1 MLFNSQIFLSFFLPL
16 VLFSYFLCTI
26 YFRDIAWLRKVI
38 LLLASWLFYAWWD
51 ARFLPLLI
59 CSILVNWL
67 VSRLFIHFKI
77 RKTVTFGIAFNL
89 FLIGYFKYKNFFI
102 ENMSV
107 FLDFEPSSNAIVL
120 PIGISFFTFQQIAY
134 LVDLKKK
141 RAPLYGLLDYS
152 VFISFFPQL
161 IAGPIVRH
169 SEFMPQLMKSPLR
182 DGLSERLS
190 RGLTLLTIGLAKKI
204 IFADTLGKHAN
215 SVFDIAKS
223 MPPSLSESWSGTIA
237 FSLQIYFDF
246 SAYSDMAIGLGL
258 LFGFILPVNFNSPYK
273 ARSLQEFWRRWH
285 ITLSNFLK
293 DYLYIPLGGNRY
305 GFVRQVSAA
314 FVTMS
319 LCGFWHGAGWTFVIW
334 GVWHGA
340 GLIAVIT
347 WNKVFTNHLKL
358 KIPSLFSWVITLFFV
373 TVGWVFFRAEDFL
386 TISHMFQAMSD
397 YKPSEVD
404 SANVLKKWHLVF
416 ALMVVLFFPN
426 SQKLALNSNYDNRL
440 SAIFLGLILSALFL
454 ELGKGGFPEFIYF
467 EF

>member
-1 MLFNSQIFLSFFLPL
+1 
-16 VLFSYFLCTI
+16 
-26 YFRDIAWLRKVI
+26 
-38 LLLASWLFYAWWD
+38 
-51 ARFLPLLI
+51 
-59 CSILVNWL
+59 
-67 VSRLFIHFKI
+67 
-77 RKTVTFGIAFNL
+77 
-89 FLIGYFKYKNFFI
+89 
-102 ENMSV
+102 
-107 FLDFEPSSNAIVL
+107 
-120 PIGISFFTFQQIAY
+120 
-134 LVDLKKK
+134 
-141 RAPLYGLLDYS
+141 
-152 VFISFFPQL
+152 
-161 IAGPIVRH
+161 
-169 SEFMPQLMKSPLR
+169 MPQLTKSPLR

-285 ITLSNFLK
+285 ITLSNFLR

-314 FVTMS
+314 FITMS
-319 LCGFWHGAGWTFVIW
+319 LCGLWHGAGWTFVIW

-340 GLIAVIT
+340 GLIAGIT
-347 WNKVFTNHLKL
+347 WNKFFTIHSDL
-358 KIPSLFSWVITLFFV
+358 KIPSLFSWFITLFFV

-404 SANVLKKWHLVF
+404 SANFLKKWHLVF
-416 ALMVVLFFPN
+416 CW
-426 SQKLALNSNYDNRL
+426 
-440 SAIFLGLILSALFL
+440 
-454 ELGKGGFPEFIYF
+454 
-467 EF
+467 